1 MRDRI
6 RTRLGELKR
15 EHEKGQLE
23 LYKLEQQQAHL
34 REMMLRISGAIQVL
48 EELLTQSPQGG
59 QDGVQA
65 EEMRAGNAPSEG

>member
-6 RTRLGELKR
+6 RARLGELKR

>member
-1 MRDRI
+1 MRYQI
-6 RTRLGELKR
+6 RARLGELKR
-15 EHEKGQLE
+15 EHDKGHLE

-48 EELLTQSPQGG
+48 EELLTLSPQGG

-65 EEMRAGNAPSEG
+65 EELRAGNAPSEG